1 LRSCAALPVHVS
13 AEMFGTTQNI
23 YVPFVRNTPCVL
35 LHFVV
40 YSQHMRR
47 HIQKL
52 TTIASV
58 LMLLCVSIVHADVGG
73 GSTSISRERIGYLSA
88 GDTHTCVVLVDNS
101 VKCFGLGSEGQLG
114 NESTSKIGDGIGASV
129 ASSSAISLG
138 LGRSARAIATGTSH
152 TCALLDNMTVKC
164 WGSGL
169 YGRTGY
175 GDSDNRGDN
184 SDEMDDELPA
194 IDLGSERTA
203 TMIAVGSNHSCALL
217 DDATVKCWGRSNSGQ
232 LGYNDTATR
241 GDGPG
246 EMGDALPAIS
256 FAAGRTATAI
266 AAGANHTCAVL
277 DNAQMVCWG
286 DNEYGQL
293 GQGNMINI
301 GDALNATIAATPTI
315 NMGTGRSVVAISAGN
330 LHTCALLD
338 NATVKCWGSAGN
350 GRLGT
355 GDTNDLGD
363 DPAEMG
369 DALLPISLGTGASAI
384 SVTAGG
390 SHTCVL
396 LNTAAV
402 KCFGNGADGKLGY
415 ESQDNIGD
423 LPNQMGD
430 ALATVSLGTG
440 RTVLAVSAGL
450 AHTCAMLDNAS
461 VKCWGNGGSGR
472 RGSGDTSKVG
482 TSAGQMGDNLAAL
495 SAGALINTGTTTT
508 TTTTTTTVAPTTT
521 STSTTTLAPIVYIA
535 PPLIT
540 TTTTAPPPTTTTS
553 TTATS
558 TTTTLPRAVIPSLTI
573 NAFDNSTHV
582 LSRAQKLQLNKLGMQ
597 LRAGDS
603 VSCVAYQQSNALN
616 LVSRL
621 TVKRSQSVCT
631 YLLAR
636 VRGLV
641 ATPSTQ
647 FFPSSL
653 VQSTIAKPIPIRAS
667 ASLARKVVV
676 TTKPG
681 S

>member
-1 LRSCAALPVHVS
+1 
-13 AEMFGTTQNI
+13 
-23 YVPFVRNTPCVL
+23 
-35 LHFVV
+35 
-40 YSQHMRR
+40 
-47 HIQKL
+47 
-52 TTIASV
+52 
-58 LMLLCVSIVHADVGG
+58 
-73 GSTSISRERIGYLSA
+73 
-88 GDTHTCVVLVDNS
+88 
-101 VKCFGLGSEGQLG
+101 
-114 NESTSKIGDGIGASV
+114 
-129 ASSSAISLG
+129 
-138 LGRSARAIATGTSH
+138 
-152 TCALLDNMTVKC
+152 
-164 WGSGL
+164 
-169 YGRTGY
+169 
-175 GDSDNRGDN
+175 
-184 SDEMDDELPA
+184 
-194 IDLGSERTA
+194 
-203 TMIAVGSNHSCALL
+203 
-217 DDATVKCWGRSNSGQ
+217 
-232 LGYNDTATR
+232 
-241 GDGPG
+241 
-246 EMGDALPAIS
+246 
-256 FAAGRTATAI
+256 
-266 AAGANHTCAVL
+266 
-277 DNAQMVCWG
+277 MVCWG

-355 GDTNDLGD
+355 GATNDLGD
-363 DPAEMG
+363 DPAEIG

-415 ESQDNIGD
+415 ENQNDLGD
-423 LPNQMGD
+423 GPGEMGD

-482 TSAGQMGDNLAAL
+482 TSARQMGDNLAAL

-508 TTTTTTTVAPTTT
+508 TTTSTTTTTTTSTTTTTVASTSTTT
-521 STSTTTLAPIVYIA
+521 SSTTTLAPVVYIA
-535 PPLIT
+535 PPPIT
-540 TTTTAPPPTTTTS
+540 TTTTAPPPTTTTSTTATS

-667 ASLARKVVV
+667 ASLARRVVV